1 MLKTAEIAWQ
11 PRVSPLRSHASF
23 NSVSAASRSQAS
35 LPRQLTM
42 GSTGRGST
50 RSLRFLSVSL
60 CKQASPFCLSE
71 LAVGAPFLTAAPTH
85 REAPLDIT
93 QRSLSRLS
101 RGTAEGRR
109 RGCVG
114 ARFPQTTPGESSAE
128 TSPPLLRGTF
138 PSLEEPRG
146 ISSRR
151 LLCGRL
157 PSRPSPASA
166 SVSDEGGRSARFQ
179 RGDSRLF
186 GAFKA
191 PVSPGVSRG
200 KGPNSSC
207 FVVLD
212 SGASW
217 VRGSDVF
224 TGPLGS
230 TRSKHFARSSSKT
243 NPLAL
248 STPRKERSEKTSPK
262 REQAGREKRPGLFD
276 ELLSTFES
284 FRSRET
290 QKMNSSASVLGVQ
303 SIHTRSDANAVLSR
317 FQAAIQP
324 GGWDTGIPLV
334 PFLLLAPLA
343 SLLVYAFLW
352 KSLWRPL
359 KREEE
364 RTGRLA
370 LTRGEDGKKALH
382 SPSPK
387 PFSLSLVPL
396 YASDL
401 LSHLGPFLAKH
412 VESRGVCKR
421 ALSELQDP
429 LLAREAKGSALA
441 ALQTM
446 LQYPSIARHLCST
459 KIGSRFSS
467 PSSCPPASPHS
478 PPGETD
484 DETEGHRGK
493 KTQDT
498 GTELKQQRDKTPL
511 EIVLSVFVGENLPEG
526 IVKQSTEWL
535 LELSCLCT
543 ILRHTPPE
551 DREVP
556 YDLLLRLVNANASLW
571 AHEPSF
577 EELRG
582 RILLKLLE
590 NTSNALTVYDREAPQ
605 LQARSVESDSGHQ
618 TEKDELSVP
627 EKVLS
632 SDHGSSA
639 DLAERASAK
648 NESSPEHASSSSAP
662 SDASDVETQEEKK
675 GTQDTPRLVLDLLL
689 HPGPYT
695 TPDSIFLQLW
705 PVGQRIRAGEPEHAL
720 RRAVKLLRSFVEAR
734 DEARISE
741 RHASDEL
748 RENSVS
754 LSSSASS
761 FWSKLRGRESR
772 KQAGEKDASG
782 DYGAQDVSPLSAAL
796 LLCDTSL
803 PSPRRSPPWRM
814 KLLLRELETDLLCVL
829 SVVFL
834 GVFSRKSGGESLFG
848 EVGKIALTGIRALRG
863 LAILEAAYH
872 LETNFIHS
880 PAYYEATDSDMIKQS
895 LGLVTF
901 NGLLAAAVFRT
912 HKYAL
917 LPFFLLRIRDMFA
930 MDFRI

>member
-1 MLKTAEIAWQ
+1 MLKTAETAWQ
-11 PRVSPLRSHASF
+11 PRVSPLRSHAPF
-23 NSVSAASRSQAS
+23 YSVSAASRSQAS

-42 GSTGRGST
+42 RAEGRGSR

-60 CKQASPFCLSE
+60 CKQASAFCLSE
-71 LAVGAPFLTAAPTH
+71 VAVGAPLLTAAPTH
-85 REAPLDIT
+85 REAPVDVT

-109 RGCVG
+109 RGFAG
-114 ARFPQTTPGESSAE
+114 ARFPQTTSDESSDE
-128 TSPPLLRGTF
+128 TSPPIPRGTF
-138 PSLEEPRG
+138 PSLDESRG

-151 LLCGRL
+151 PLCGHL
-157 PSRPSPASA
+157 SSFPSPASA

-179 RGDSRLF
+179 RGDSRPF

-191 PVSPGVSRG
+191 PLSPGVSRG
-200 KGPNSSC
+200 KGPDSSC
-207 FVVLD
+207 FVALD

-217 VRGSDVF
+217 GRGSDVF
-224 TGPLGS
+224 TGRLGS
-230 TRSKHFARSSSKT
+230 TRSKHSARSSSKA

-248 STPRKERSEKTSPK
+248 STLRKERSEKTSRK
-262 REQAGREKRPGLFD
+262 HDQADREKRVGLFD
-276 ELLSTFES
+276 ELMSTFES
-284 FRSRET
+284 FLSRET
-290 QKMNSSASVLGVQ
+290 QTVNSSASVLAAQ
-303 SIHTRSDANAVLSR
+303 RTHTRSDANAVLSR

-324 GGWDTGIPLV
+324 GGWDMGIPLV

-352 KSLWRPL
+352 KSLWRRL

-364 RTGRLA
+364 RTGRLT
-370 LTRGEDGKKALH
+370 LTPGEDGKKGLP

-446 LQYPSIARHLCST
+446 LQYPSIAKHLCST

-467 PSSCPPASPHS
+467 PASSPPASPDS
-478 PPGETD
+478 PPAETS
-484 DETEGHRGK
+484 DETEDQRGK

-498 GTELKQQRDKTPL
+498 GTELKQQGDRTPL

-577 EELRG
+577 EELRA

-605 LQARSVESDSGHQ
+605 LQARSVESDSSHQ
-618 TEKDELSVP
+618 AEKDELSVL

-632 SDHGSSA
+632 SEHASSA
-639 DLAERASAK
+639 DSAERASAK
-648 NESSPEHASSSSAP
+648 SESPSEHASSLSAP
-662 SDASDVETQEEKK
+662 SEASEVETQEETKAA
-675 GTQDTPRLVLDLLL
+675 QNTPRLVLDYLL

-734 DEARISE
+734 DEARLSQ
-741 RHASDEL
+741 RHDSDAL

-761 FWSKLRGRESR
+761 FWTKLRGREFR
-772 KQAGEKDASG
+772 KQAGENDASS
-782 DYGAQDVSPLSAAL
+782 DYGAQDVSPLSASRL
-796 LLCDTSL
+796 LSDASL
-803 PSPRRSPPWRM
+803 PSARRSPPWRM
-814 KLLLRELETDLLCVL
+814 KVFLRELETDFFCVL

-834 GVFSRKSGGESLFG
+834 GVFSRKGGGENLFG